1 MKTKGQQILIAG
13 GAGFIGHHLT
23 RRLLNAGESVLC
35 VDNFSTGSKANLQEF
50 MGRARFQWVEHDII
64 YPLQVH
70 ADVKAIFNLACPASP
85 IHYQKDPVQTLRT
98 NVWGIVNLLEL
109 AKEKQCPLLQA
120 STSEV
125 YGDPTVSEQDET
137 YWGNVNS
144 IGLRSCYD
152 EGKRCAETFCMD
164 YHRQEGVDVKIVR
177 IFNTYGPKM
186 SAVDGRV
193 VPNFILQA
201 LRNEPVTIYGDGT
214 QTRSFT
220 YVDDLVEGMLRM
232 IQTDKDITGPVNQGN
247 PDERSINEL
256 AEIIVRKTNSKSC
269 IKHLDLPSDD
279 PKRRHP
285 IIRTAQSV
293 LAWEPQVQLDEG
305 LQRTIEYFM
314 KTEL

>member
-1 MKTKGQQILIAG
+1 MMK
-13 GAGFIGHHLT
+13 
-23 RRLLNAGESVLC
+23 ESGVP
-35 VDNFSTGSKANLQEF
+35 K
-50 MGRARFQWVEHDII
+50 RFVWII
-64 YPLQVH
+64 T
-70 ADVKAIFNLACPASP
+70 DK
-85 IHYQKDPVQTLRT
+85 R
-98 NVWGIVNLLEL
+98 GVN
-109 AKEKQCPLLQA
+109 
-120 STSEV
+120 
-125 YGDPTVSEQDET
+125 
-137 YWGNVNS
+137 
-144 IGLRSCYD
+144 
-152 EGKRCAETFCMD
+152 
-164 YHRQEGVDVKIVR
+164 VKIVR

-232 IQTDKDITGPVNQGN
+232 IQTDKDITGPVNLGN

-269 IKHLDLPSDD
+269 IKHLDLPFDD

>member
-1 MKTKGQQILIAG
+1 MKTKSQLILIAG

-35 VDNFSTGSKANLQEF
+35 VDNFSTGSTANLQEF
-50 MGRARFQWVEHDII
+50 MGCACFQWIKHDII
-64 YPLQVH
+64 HPLQVQ
-70 ADVKAIFNLACPASP
+70 AKVKAIFNLACPASP
-85 IHYQKDPVQTLRT
+85 IHYQKDPIQTLRT
-98 NVWGIVNLLEL
+98 NVCGVVNLLEL
-109 AKEKQCPLLQA
+109 AKEKRCPLLQA

-125 YGDPTVSEQDET
+125 YGDPTVSEQNET
-137 YWGNVNS
+137 YWGNVNP

-164 YHRQEGVDVKIVR
+164 YHRKEGVEVKIVR

-186 SAVDGRV
+186 SANDGRV

-201 LRNEPVTIYGDGT
+201 LRNEPLTIYGDGT

-232 IQTDKDITGPVNQGN
+232 IRTDKDITGPVNLGN

-285 IIRTAQSV
+285 IICTAQSV
-293 LAWEPQVQLDEG
+293 LAWKPQVQLDEG
-305 LQRTIEYFM
+305 LQRTIEDFM